1 MHQIYLRWI
10 IDQAP
15 SFYEIASNYT
25 RPITDQWPRWNAAK
39 GVSTPNRRL
48 FAGACRTSAH
58 GTPYH
63 EPSGSTRRGE
73 KGGSREG
80 RLSVI
85 QGVDRVARGALRF
98 GEGTWLPA
106 INSSQFDR
114 QSRQGRLQLTVTQ
127 SAVPRPVCESL
138 IAAYAG
144 FVFGGVGGVIWT
156 QSSRRY
162 GWQLGGRMRRGY
174 LGQGLYILEVGVRG
188 RANPTEA
195 LFG

>member
-1 MHQIYLRWI
+1 MRPKGYQHLIEVARFLINASAFVFYPR
-10 IDQAP
+10 P
-15 SFYEIASNYT
+15 SLGG
-25 RPITDQWPRWNAAK
+25 AAQRR
-39 GVSTPNRRL
+39 RRL